1 MTIAVDV
8 DLLRQHRLAL
18 LAEADEVERCPSL
31 DPPDTGPLSAVTAE
45 ALDRLSQRAERLA
58 GHVGELADA
67 LERWLGVAHATDG
80 EVGLGLDL
88 LTAQVLAL

>member
-18 LAEADEVERCPSL
+18 LAEADELEGS
-31 DPPDTGPLSAVTAE
+31 S
-45 ALDRLSQRAERLA
+45 S
-58 GHVGELADA
+58 GHVRELADA

>member
-1 MTIAVDV
+1 MTITVDV

-18 LAEADEVERCPSL
+18 LAEADEVERCSSL
-31 DPPDTGPLSAVTAE
+31 GPPDTGPLTAVTAG

-58 GHVGELADA
+58 GHVRELADA
-67 LERWLGVAHATDG
+67 LERWVGVAHATDG

>member
-18 LAEADEVERCPSL
+18 LAEADEVGRRSTL
-31 DPPDTGPLSAVTAE
+31 DPPDTGPLTAVSAE
-45 ALDRLSQRAERLA
+45 ALDRLSHRSERLA
-58 GHVGELADA
+58 GHARELADA

>member
-18 LAEADEVERCPSL
+18 LAEADEIGRGSSL
-31 DPPDTGPLSAVTAE
+31 HPPDAGPLTPVTVE
-45 ALDRLSQRAERLA
+45 ALDRLSHRAERLA
-58 GHVGELADA
+58 GHLRELADA
-67 LERWLGVAHATDG
+67 LERWLTVAHATDG

-88 LTAQVLAL
+88 LTAQGLAL

>member
-18 LAEADEVERCPSL
+18 LAEADEVERCSTP
-31 DPPDTGPLSAVTAE
+31 DPPDTGPLTAVTAE

-58 GHVGELADA
+58 GHVRELADA
-67 LERWLGVAHATDG
+67 LERWLGVARATDG

>member
-18 LAEADEVERCPSL
+18 LAEADEIERRACL
-31 DPPDTGPLSAVTAE
+31 DPPDAGALTALTAE
-45 ALDRLSQRAERLA
+45 ALDHFTSFAGRLA
-58 GHVGELADA
+58 EHLRELADA
-67 LERWLGVAHATDG
+67 LDRWLTVARASDG

-88 LTAQVLAL
+88 LTSGVLAL

>member
-8 DLLRQHRLAL
+8 ELLRQHRLAL
-18 LAEADEVERCPSL
+18 LAEADEVERSSCL
-31 DPPDTGPLSAVTAE
+31 DPPDTGPLAAVTAE
-45 ALDRLSQRAERLA
+45 ALDMVSQRAERLA
-58 GHVGELADA
+58 GHARELADA

>member
-18 LAEADEVERCPSL
+18 LAEADEIVRTSCL
-31 DPPDTGPLSAVTAE
+31 DPPDTGPLTAVTAE

-58 GHVGELADA
+58 GHLRELADA
-67 LERWLGVAHATDG
+67 LERWLTVAHATDG

-88 LTAQVLAL
+88 LTSQGLAL

>member
-1 MTIAVDV
+1 M
-8 DLLRQHRLAL
+8 R
-18 LAEADEVERCPSL
+18 
-31 DPPDTGPLSAVTAE
+31 
-45 ALDRLSQRAERLA
+45 
-58 GHVGELADA
+58 ELADA

>member
-18 LAEADEVERCPSL
+18 LAEADEIERGSSL
-31 DPPDTGPLSAVTAE
+31 DPPGAGPLTPVTAE
-45 ALDRLSQRAERLA
+45 VLDRLSQRAERLA
-58 GHVGELADA
+58 GHLRELADA
-67 LERWLGVAHATDG
+67 LERWLTVAHATDG

-88 LTAQVLAL
+88 LTSQGLAL

>member
-8 DLLRQHRLAL
+8 DLLRQHGLVL
-18 LAEADEVERCPSL
+18 LAEAEEIEIRSCL
-31 DPPDTGPLSAVTAE
+31 DPPDVGPLTAVTAE
-45 ALDRLSQRAERLA
+45 ALDRLSQRAGRLA
-58 GHVGELADA
+58 GHARELADA

>member
-18 LAEADEVERCPSL
+18 LAEADEIERCSSL
-31 DPPDTGPLSAVTAE
+31 DPPDAGPLTPVTAE

-58 GHVGELADA
+58 GHVHELADA

>member
-18 LAEADEVERCPSL
+18 LAEADEVGRSSTL

-45 ALDRLSQRAERLA
+45 ALDRLSHRSERLA
-58 GHVGELADA
+58 GHLRELADA

>member
-18 LAEADEVERCPSL
+18 LAEADEFERCSTL
-31 DPPDTGPLSAVTAE
+31 DPPDTGTLTAVTAE
-45 ALDRLSQRAERLA
+45 ALDRLSHRSELLA
-58 GHVGELADA
+58 GHVRELADA

>member
-1 MTIAVDV
+1 
-8 DLLRQHRLAL
+8 
-18 LAEADEVERCPSL
+18 
-31 DPPDTGPLSAVTAE
+31 VTAE
-45 ALDRLSQRAERLA
+45 ALDLVSQRAERLA
-58 GHVGELADA
+58 GHARELADA

>member
-8 DLLRQHRLAL
+8 DMLRQHRLAL
-18 LAEADEVERCPSL
+18 LAEADEVARCSSL

-45 ALDRLSQRAERLA
+45 ALDRVSQRAERLA
-58 GHVGELADA
+58 GHVRELADA

>member
-18 LAEADEVERCPSL
+18 LAEADEIERSSSL
-31 DPPDTGPLSAVTAE
+31 DPPDVGALTSVTAE
-45 ALDRLSQRAERLA
+45 ALDRVTQRAERLA
-58 GHVGELADA
+58 GHARELADA
-67 LERWLGVAHATDG
+67 LERWLDVAGATDG

>member
-1 MTIAVDV
+1 M
-8 DLLRQHRLAL
+8 
-18 LAEADEVERCPSL
+18 
-31 DPPDTGPLSAVTAE
+31 TAE

-58 GHVGELADA
+58 GHLRELADA

>member
-18 LAEADEVERCPSL
+18 LAEADEIERAASL
-31 DPPDTGPLSAVTAE
+31 DPPDTGALTSVTAE
-45 ALDRLSQRAERLA
+45 ALDRLSQRGERLA
-58 GHVGELADA
+58 GHARELADA
-67 LERWLGVAHATDG
+67 LERWLSVAHATDG

-88 LTAQVLAL
+88 LTAQALAL

>member
-1 MTIAVDV
+1 VLD
-8 DLLRQHRLAL
+8 
-18 LAEADEVERCPSL
+18 P
-31 DPPDTGPLSAVTAE
+31 DPPDTGPLTAVTAE
-45 ALDRLSQRAERLA
+45 ALERLSQRAERLA
-58 GHVGELADA
+58 GHVRELADA